1 MSKRLKELIKSETV
15 VFLKTSQMED
25 TINEML
31 KTANEQGYLKDE
43 EKFKKAIFERESLVS
58 TGIGLGVAIP
68 HAKLEDL
75 EDFFIIVGI
84 NKEGLDWDAIDR
96 KPVGIVFLIGG
107 PDISGSKK
115 EYLQIISKIML
126 LIKNDNRREALFNAE
141 KKEDVVKLF
150 EKF

>member
-1 MSKRLKELIKSETV
+1 MSKRLRELIKNETV
-15 VFLKTSQMED
+15 VFLDTSEMED
-25 TINEML
+25 TIEEML
-31 KTANEQGYLKDE
+31 KTASAQGYLKDE

-68 HAKLEDL
+68 HAKLEELDK
-75 EDFFIIVGI
+75 FFIIVGI

-107 PDISGSKK
+107 PDRSGSKK

-126 LIKNDNRREALFNAE
+126 LIKNDNRRDALFNAQ